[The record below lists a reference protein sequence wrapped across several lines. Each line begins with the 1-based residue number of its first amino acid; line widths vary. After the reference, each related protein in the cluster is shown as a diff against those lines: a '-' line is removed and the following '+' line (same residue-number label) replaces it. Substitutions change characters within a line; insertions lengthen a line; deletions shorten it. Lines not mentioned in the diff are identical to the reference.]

1 MNGKY
6 VDLVVKNKTS
16 ADDDILI
23 TDADA
28 FIASLPYADYVLYD
42 AEEVTGIVPYYA
54 GAGKLNL
61 TVPQWEK
68 TSYNAEWK
76 APIVNE
82 TGDLMDTGIIFM
94 ITLLGAAF
102 VTAGFFAKKKFAVE
116 E

>member
-1 MNGKY
+1 
-6 VDLVVKNKTS
+6 
-16 ADDDILI
+16 
-23 TDADA
+23 
-28 FIASLPYADYVLYD
+28 VL
-42 AEEVTGIVPYYA
+42 
-54 GAGKLNL
+54 
-61 TVPQWEK
+61 QWEK

-102 VTAGFFAKKKFAVE
+102 VTAGFFAKKKFATE